1 MKLKNFSFLLVHRDE
16 NKKKSKSI
24 IFYCLFFFLHFGLGN
39 VLANENTLTGVIINE
54 KKQPISY
61 AIVLLKE
68 LNRQVLTNE
77 YGEFKFSEIAF
88 GKYQLEVSSM
98 EIKSMGVDIHYR
110 SRQDYFIL
118 TAESS
123 AGTNL
128 DEMVI
133 TVQNEKRR
141 IETSGY
147 AVNVI
152 DPAHLAIQSI
162 QTNEILDR
170 TAGVK
175 IRQDGGLGSR
185 VNYNINGLSGRSVK
199 VFIDGIPAENYGSSF
214 SLNSIPPA
222 LIDRIE
228 VYKGVV
234 PIYLSQD
241 ALGGAINVVLKQK
254 VKNSLNLSGSYGS
267 FNTHQYNV
275 NGSFRKDN
283 GFTMNANGF
292 FNYSDN
298 DYRVYGKHVR
308 IVDENAKVTNPK
320 NGAKRFHD
328 AYKSYG
334 GKVDFGFT
342 EVKWAD
348 KFLIGGVISGY
359 TKEIQH
365 GSTMEKVYGN
375 RHAKRDSYISTLT
388 YAKKDLGINGLEVKI
403 DASYSD
409 LTRQVIDTVG
419 TMYDWSGKPIRDA
432 EGNIAQ
438 YNTGAEVAS
447 QKTLEKNRDKIL
459 ALRANV
465 AYEFIENNT
474 VSVNYF
480 YNNFKRDISDEL
492 QPISL
497 QKLVNTRD
505 LEKDI
510 VSFSYENRAFNQKLR
525 TTLFYKMYHQKAT
538 SNEPYKDEQKPLVG
552 DLYKVNRITKNT
564 SFNGYGVSMSYRLFE
579 QFYLLGSAEKAIRLP
594 AETELFGSNSDNL
607 LPSFGLNP
615 EESTNFNLGF
625 NSGVFYFRD
634 HGISLN
640 ATFFHRD
647 VKGMI
652 REALDSR
659 GVFTQYENLDDVLSR
674 GVDVEVNYSYQER
687 LNLSLSV
694 SKFDVLFNKKYN
706 KDGAVYNYYKTQIRN
721 EPSFKYNV
729 NVSYAFQHVLAKGDK
744 LGVNYNV
751 YYVEKFL
758 RNWSNVG
765 GKNLDEIPTQS
776 PHDIGLSYQV
786 PGGKMSISLDAKNI
800 FNQRIYDNFG
810 LQKPGRAF
818 YGKVTY
824 SIF

>member
-1 MKLKNFSFLLVHRDE
+1 MRSNLNTMKQKSFFFYFMLAFLL
-16 NKKKSKSI
+16 
-24 IFYCLFFFLHFGLGN
+24 LGTN
-39 VLANENTLTGVIINE
+39 ALQANERTLSGVIRND
-54 KKQPISY
+54 KKHPISY
-61 AIVLLKE
+61 AIVKLTA
-68 LNRQVLTNE
+68 LNKQVLTNE
-77 YGEFKFSEIAF
+77 QGEFQFQEVAY
-88 GKYQLEVSSM
+88 GRYQLEVNSM
-98 EIKSMGVDIHYR
+98 EIKSFGVFV
-110 SRQDYFIL
+110 DYKSGRDFFVL

-123 AGTNL
+123 AATHL
-128 DEMVI
+128 DEMI
-133 TVQNEKRR
+133 IRVQNEKRK
-141 IETSGY
+141 IETGGY
-147 AVNVI
+147 AVQVI
-152 DPAHLAIQSI
+152 EPQHLAMQSI
-162 QTNEILDR
+162 QTNELLDR

-185 VNYNINGLSGRSVK
+185 VNYNINGLSGRSIK
-199 VFIDGIPAENYGSSF
+199 IFIDGIPAENYGSSF

-222 LIDRIE
+222 LIERIE

-254 VKNSLNLSGSYGS
+254 IKNSLNLSGSYGS

-275 NGSFRKDN
+275 NGSFREDN
-283 GFTMNANGF
+283 GFTVNANGF

-298 DYRVYGKHVR
+298 DYRVYGKHIR
-308 IVDENAKVTNPK
+308 MVDENAKVTNPK
-320 NGAKRFHD
+320 NGARRFHD

-342 EVKWAD
+342 DVKWAD

-375 RHAKRDSYISTLT
+375 RLAKRDSYISTLT
-388 YAKKDLGINGLEVKI
+388 YAKKNVGISGLAVNI

-409 LTRQVIDTVG
+409 LTRQVIDTVA
-419 TMYDWSGKPIRDA
+419 TMYDWSGKPIRDS
-432 EGNIAQ
+432 EGNIAK
-438 YNTGAEVAS
+438 YNTGAEVAA
-447 QKTLEKNRDKIL
+447 QKTLEKNRDKIA
-459 ALRANV
+459 ALRANI
-465 AYEFIENNT
+465 AYEFVENN
-474 VSVNYF
+474 VLSVNYF
-480 YNNFKRDISDEL
+480 FNKFKRDISDEL
-492 QPISL
+492 QPVSL

-510 VSFSYENRAFNQKLR
+510 VSFSYENRALNQKLR
-525 TTLFYKMYHQKAT
+525 TTLFYKMYHQKAI

-552 DLYKVNRITKNT
+552 DLYKVNRITKRT
-564 SFNGYGVSMSYRLFE
+564 SFNGYGISMSYRLFD
-579 QFYLLGSAEKAIRLP
+579 QFYFLGSVEKAIRLP
-594 AETELFGSNSDNL
+594 DETELFGSNADNL

-615 EESTNFNLGF
+615 EESTNFNIGF

-640 ATFFHRD
+640 ATFFQRD

-659 GVFTQYENLDDVLSR
+659 GVFTQYENLDDVLSK
-674 GVDVEVNYSYQER
+674 GVDVEFNYSYKER
-687 LNLSLSV
+687 LNVSLSV

-721 EPSFKYNV
+721 EPSFKYNANLSYV
-729 NVSYAFQHVLAKGDK
+729 FKNVIDKGDR

-776 PHDIGLSYQV
+776 PHDIGLSYEFS
-786 PGGKMSISLDAKNI
+786 GGKMSLSLNAKNI